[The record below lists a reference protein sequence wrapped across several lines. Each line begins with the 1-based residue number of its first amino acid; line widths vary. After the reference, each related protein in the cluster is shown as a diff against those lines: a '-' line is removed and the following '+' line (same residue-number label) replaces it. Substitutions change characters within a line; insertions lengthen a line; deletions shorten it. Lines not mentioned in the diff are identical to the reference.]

1 MLLVALL
8 LSVMTGMAMFTL
20 QLADNFF
27 GRIQGTRQSVLDSV
41 KFSAIRFVP
50 MVIVFVFS
58 IIIDRGLCA
67 MQILLLA
74 LSLLVASFMRR
85 IIKRGA
91 LGETLS
97 VVLYS
102 CLYWMMF

>member
-1 MLLVALL
+1 M
-8 LSVMTGMAMFTL
+8 VMAAIVML
-20 QLADNFF
+20 QLTDDYY
-27 GRIQGTRQSVLDSV
+27 GRSQGNDLAVLDSV

-74 LSLLVASFMRR
+74 LSLLVASFIRR

>member
-1 MLLVALL
+1 
-8 LSVMTGMAMFTL
+8 
-20 QLADNFF
+20 
-27 GRIQGTRQSVLDSV
+27 
-41 KFSAIRFVP
+41 
-50 MVIVFVFS
+50 
-58 IIIDRGLCA
+58 

-97 VVLYS
+97 VVLFS